1 MSGFESELS
10 KYGDVSKG
18 RLGSNDEYFKVKLF
32 GETKNIRLKETCFN
46 SNYIEDR
53 QLLRAKPTDKQVN
66 TLVSE
71 WVNTRSHEMKHIQ
84 QASPTLREKYYSLN
98 PEQKEEFLNERRR
111 NHDKKHNLGERR
123 RATNRKLV
131 LNELDLNDLPKS
143 ETACQVCPNA
153 VWLEQTENGQ
163 RFPKVYCRVMQTII
177 WSPQEQV
184 EITNCDGLLIGV
196 EEMELEEEFLMEE

>member
-1 MSGFESELS
+1 MSEE
-10 KYGDVSKG
+10 
-18 RLGSNDEYFKVKLF
+18 
-32 GETKNIRLKETCFN
+32 ETT
-46 SNYIEDR
+46 
-53 QLLRAKPTDKQVN
+53 
-66 TLVSE
+66 
-71 WVNTRSHEMKHIQ
+71 TRSTI
-84 QASPTLREKYYSLN
+84 L
-98 PEQKEEFLNERRR
+98 ERGDGRQI
-111 NHDKKHNLGERR
+111 ES
-123 RATNRKLV
+123 LV